1 MFKLS
6 RISFGGA
13 AAITGSMAFVVG
25 LDAANASKVAIVSA
39 LLIAGLADN
48 LTDSLSVH
56 IYQES
61 ERLDPH
67 DAFVGTLTNFTAR
80 LAIYLSF
87 VLIVGIF
94 PMRVVMVGAIAFG
107 ALLLGTLTYL
117 IARERKV
124 PVVPELAKHFI
135 VAAVVI
141 LASKGIGYWINREF
155 LS

>member
-6 RISFGGA
+6 RVSFGGA
-13 AAITGSMAFVVG
+13 AAITGSMAFIVG

-56 IYQES
+56 VYQES
-61 ERLDPH
+61 EHLDAH
-67 DAFVGTLTNFTAR
+67 DAFIGTLTNFAAR

-87 VLIVGIF
+87 VMIVGIF
-94 PMRVVMVGAIAFG
+94 PMHLAIVATIAFG
-107 ALLLGTLTYL
+107 ALLLATLTYL
-117 IARERKV
+117 IARERNV
-124 PVVPELAKHFI
+124 PMVPEVVKHLI
-135 VAAVVI
+135 VAALII
-141 LASKGIGYWINREF
+141 LASKGIGHWINAEF

>member
-25 LDAANASKVAIVSA
+25 LDAVNASKVAIVSA
-39 LLIAGLADN
+39 LLIAGIADN

-61 ERLDPH
+61 EHLNAH
-67 DAFVGTLTNFTAR
+67 DAFVGTLTNFAAR

-87 VLIVGIF
+87 VMIVGIF
-94 PMRVVMVGAIAFG
+94 PMPVAIAGTIAFG
-107 ALLLGTLTYL
+107 ALLLATLTFW

-124 PVVPELAKHFI
+124 HVVPEIGKHLI

-141 LASKGIGYWINREF
+141 LASKGVGYWISREF
-155 LS
+155 LP

>member
-39 LLIAGLADN
+39 LLIAGIADN

-61 ERLDPH
+61 QRLDPH
-67 DAFVGTLTNFTAR
+67 DVFVGTLTNFAAR
-80 LAIYLSF
+80 LAIYLGF
-87 VLIVGIF
+87 VTIVGLL
-94 PMRVVMVGAIAFG
+94 PMHLAIVGTVVFG
-107 ALLLGTLTYL
+107 ALLLVALTYL
-117 IARERKV
+117 IARERSV
-124 PVVPELAKHFI
+124 PVLPEVATHLI
-135 VAAVVI
+135 VAAIVI